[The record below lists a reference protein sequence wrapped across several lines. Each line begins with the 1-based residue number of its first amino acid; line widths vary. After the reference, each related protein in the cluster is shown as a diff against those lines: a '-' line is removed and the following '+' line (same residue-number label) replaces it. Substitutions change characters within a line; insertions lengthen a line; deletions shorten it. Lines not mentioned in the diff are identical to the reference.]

1 MKRLLT
7 YNVFKV
13 SSYDDKDGVMKC
25 LKNLLAMANDHDVN
39 VTSNFIESL
48 SKWLQE
54 YGEEYL
60 PGSSLL
66 FAAILRKFGHQ
77 ICNWADSETTDPSQC
92 PDNIRIVLF

>member
-39 VTSNFIESL
+39 VTGNFIESL

-54 YGEEYL
+54 YGEDYL

-77 ICNWADSETTDPSQC
+77 I
-92 PDNIRIVLF
+92 